1 MGNLQQ
7 LCENLKQEIT
17 IPNTVDY
24 FEFLSLKRP
33 DSVQWDRLH
42 VLPNH
47 RALGSHIFH
56 WLDSSA
62 NVQLKFIQIKEMLDL
77 QRCECELSPWSVCST
92 HACNC
97 GNRAA
102 IVKINNCCG
111 DISQHSNCC
120 FYETQHNQTKHD
132 HEVTSRALRMQR
144 GHHLFVAEGTC

>member
-24 FEFLSLKRP
+24 FEFLS
-33 DSVQWDRLH
+33 SN
-42 VLPNH
+42 VLILFNGIDFMRSKPQ
-47 RALGSHIFH
+47 GSLIAHIPLVGF
-56 WLDSSA
+56 LR

-111 DISQHSNCC
+111 DISTT
-120 FYETQHNQTKHD
+120 FK
-132 HEVTSRALRMQR
+132 L
-144 GHHLFVAEGTC
+144 LLL